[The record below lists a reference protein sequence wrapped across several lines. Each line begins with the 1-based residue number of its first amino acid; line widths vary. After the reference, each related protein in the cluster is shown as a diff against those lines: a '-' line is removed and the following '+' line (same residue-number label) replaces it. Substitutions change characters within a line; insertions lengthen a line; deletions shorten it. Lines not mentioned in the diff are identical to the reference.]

1 MNKDYYK
8 GLHQIILKQFNG
20 DATWSDVVNYRK
32 QNGVKSA
39 CDYVQR
45 GSAILGELLRAGYTI
60 NPPNDEEADTE
71 VENQQANVVYNAAQN
86 SYTYSKIIA
95 IAQGER
101 LTPELVMEKHGL
113 DQNVWTCEHFT
124 SNYWST
130 QGLDENGT
138 PRVCYQT
145 KITVKP
151 KKSKDLTVEDIKKYF
166 ENYIPQYAVKHKVL
180 NDYKDS
186 KELLVP
192 CFFDLHFSKLAH
204 VDEVGERNGNF
215 DSKIAKERF
224 ITNAQKY
231 ISKLQHRNFE
241 KILFVIGQDFFNS
254 ESDGNTINGTKQDND
269 TRYAEMF
276 KNGTAALIEVINMFS
291 ELAPVDVV
299 LVQGNHD
306 ETISLYCACVLDAF
320 YRNDE
325 NVNVDTSPML
335 RKYYKYGNTLLGL
348 SHGEYEKNRIYE
360 LMQVEARE
368 DWGETW
374 YHEWLLGHLHSEA
387 VTERAGVTV
396 RRIPSLT
403 GTDYWHAKMGFTM
416 SPKRSCAF
424 IYDKYEGLKD
434 VMYEGI

>member
-8 GLHQIILKQFNG
+8 GLYQIILKQFNG
-20 DATWSDVVNYRK
+20 DATWSDVVDYRE
-32 QNGVKSA
+32 QNGVKTTY
-39 CDYVQR
+39 DYVQR
-45 GSAILGELLRAGYTI
+45 GSAILCELLRAGYTLT
-60 NPPNDEEADTE
+60 PPEEESAEKTSDNTH
-71 VENQQANVVYNAAQN
+71 ANVVYNAQQN
-86 SYTYSKIIA
+86 AYTYSKIIA
-95 IAQGER
+95 IAQGEQ

-113 DQNVWTCEHFT
+113 DNTVWKCEHFT

-130 QGLDENGT
+130 QGLDENGI

-151 KKSKDLTVEDIKKYF
+151 RKGDELTIDEIKEYFKD
-166 ENYIPQYAVKHKVL
+166 YIPKYTLTKRDL
-180 NDYKDS
+180 RSYNS
-186 KELLVP
+186 SNELLVP
-192 CFFDLHFSKLAH
+192 CFFDMHFSKLAH
-204 VDEVGERNGNF
+204 VDEVGKRNGNF

-224 ITNAQKY
+224 INNAKRY

-241 KILFVIGQDFFNS
+241 KVLFVIGQDFFNS
-254 ESDGNTINGTKQDND
+254 ESDGNTANGTKQDND

-276 KNGTAALIEVINMFS
+276 KNGTAALIEVINMFADI
-291 ELAPVDVV
+291 APVDVV

-306 ETISLYCACVLDAF
+306 ETISMYCACVLDAF
-320 YRNDE
+320 YRNDI
-325 NVNVDTSPML
+325 NINVDTSPML
-335 RKYYKYGNTLLGL
+335 RKYYRYGNTLLGL

-360 LMQVEARE
+360 LMQVEAKE
-368 DWGETW
+368 DWGETQ
-374 YHEWLLGHLHSEA
+374 YHEWLLGHLHSEG
-387 VTERAGVTV
+387 VTEKSGVTV

-424 IYDKYEGLKD
+424 IYDKNEGLKD